1 MGFVTNTFVDK
12 TMFDKDPIV
21 TLNDIVFY
29 QQLLRG
35 NKYSKEVLLNYNEVE
50 LMDSYVLLFEEY
62 QAVEHNF
69 LSVEKVSDVNLRTIN
84 PSAFYFQYQF
94 RLSTRVIEYERIIY
108 SFTDM
113 AGDVG
118 GFKEF
123 IEVILC
129 FLIGSYANRLYFAEL
144 IQKMFRV
151 RLDTD
156 TSQNK
161 IKS

>member
-1 MGFVTNTFVDK
+1 
-12 TMFDKDPIV
+12 MFDKDPIV

-29 QQLLRG
+29 QQLLRDK
-35 NKYSKEVLLNYNEVE
+35 KYSKEVLLNYNEVE

-84 PSAFYFQYQF
+84 PSAFYFQCQF